1 MVEGDG
7 LAAVGATDVMALVGL
22 GLLGAGLWMVW
33 PPLALMVVG
42 GLLLALGLAG
52 AWMRTRG

>member
-1 MVEGDG
+1 MMEGDG
-7 LAAVGATDVMALVGL
+7 RAAVGAPDVMALAGL

-42 GLLLALGLAG
+42 GLLLALGLVG
-52 AWMRTRG
+52 AWMRAR